1 MIYDSALGRCSDIPF
16 RGRYR
21 SERLAQCFYSS
32 NLIVIL
38 VTFTSFRLQYRQQPL
53 IFVDFY
59 QTGA

>member
-1 MIYDSALGRCSDIPF
+1 MIYDRALGPCSDIPF

-32 NLIVIL
+32 NLIV
-38 VTFTSFRLQYRQQPL
+38 TFTSFRLQSHEQPL